1 MKIKKVKRLSAKQE
15 SLMSEEEYTQYLKT
29 LREKDE
35 KSWIGMMSFKHRMR
49 WHSFLG
55 ILMKVTRYF
64 MGIKVHKQNVDTS
77 LIMCQSRPIIF
88 VLTHVGKEDI
98 LVFNEVIGC
107 HYTILSGDYE
117 SLHNRVEGLIHMLN
131 GTIFFNMASKEERNQ
146 IENKVVDILKSGDN
160 ILCSME
166 AAWNL
171 SPNEIVQELF
181 PGMIR
186 AAIKA
191 EAVIFCVGI
200 ERFSSKLYGINIA
213 KKVFD
218 PTIYK
223 AQYNC
228 EASMLNIARE
238 ELRQYMAELKFELYF
253 HVKIQKRITISRED
267 LGDYDEYESKFK
279 QDILKG
285 WIFTEETI
293 EKKKYINRDKPQ
305 YAYEYVLDKY
315 STLLSGTFEIRKYV
329 ELLCDAKDPIYPSR
343 IHRELLKMV
352 EQVICD
358 EQ

>member
-1 MKIKKVKRLSAKQE
+1 MNIIKKVKRLSAKQE
-15 SLMSEEEYTQYLKT
+15 SLLSEEEYTQYLKA

-35 KSWIGMMSFKHRMR
+35 KSWIGMMSFKQRMR
-49 WHSFLG
+49 LHSFLR
-55 ILMKVTRYF
+55 ILMKVTRFF
-64 MGIKVHKQNVDTS
+64 MGIKVYKQNVDTS
-77 LIMCQSRPIIF
+77 IICENRPIIY
-88 VLTHVGKEDI
+88 VLTHVGRDDI
-98 LVFNEVIGC
+98 LVFNEVIGH

-131 GTIFFNMASKEERNQ
+131 GTVFFNMASKEERSQ

-218 PTIYK
+218 PTVYWT
-223 AQYNC
+223 QYDC
-228 EASMLNIARE
+228 EESMLNTARE

-267 LGDYDEYESKFK
+267 IGDYDEYESKFR

-285 WIFTEETI
+285 WTFTEDTI
-293 EKKKYINRDKPQ
+293 EKKKYRNRDKPQ
-305 YAYEYVLDKY
+305 YVYEYVCNC
-315 STLLSGTFEIRKYV
+315 SEPPMQR
-329 ELLCDAKDPIYPSR
+329 
-343 IHRELLKMV
+343 
-352 EQVICD
+352 
-358 EQ
+358 